1 MKIDEIDKEILN
13 VLKNDS
19 RLSMREIA
27 KRIHLSAPSVAERVK
42 KLESVGIIKNY
53 SIELDYEKLGY
64 GIECFVEVTLRYG
77 DYNKFKQFIAD
88 YPTAEFCYRIAGS
101 ACYIVKL
108 RLRHLSDV
116 EEFINAITS
125 YAGTVTHIVLSE
137 LETCSDFLNA
147 DNKVSPLHIEDR
159 SSEIK
164 MKIKQKKG

>member
-19 RLSMREIA
+19 RLSMREIS

-42 KLESVGIIKNY
+42 KLESFGIIKNY
-53 SIELDYEKLGY
+53 TIELDYKKLGY
-64 GIECFVEVTLRYG
+64 EIECFVEVTLRYG
-77 DYNKFKQFIAD
+77 DYKKFKEFISD

-108 RLRHLSDV
+108 RLKHLSDA
-116 EEFINAITS
+116 EEFINAVTT

-137 LETCSDFLNA
+137 LETNGDFLSA
-147 DNKVSPLHIEDR
+147 GNK
-159 SSEIK
+159 
-164 MKIKQKKG
+164 G